1 MCKYRCLVTL
11 KTLCYNNKTL
21 GLKGSFCI
29 ERILTENGFG

>member
-1 MCKYRCLVTL
+1 ML

-29 ERILTENGFG
+29 ERILTENGFE